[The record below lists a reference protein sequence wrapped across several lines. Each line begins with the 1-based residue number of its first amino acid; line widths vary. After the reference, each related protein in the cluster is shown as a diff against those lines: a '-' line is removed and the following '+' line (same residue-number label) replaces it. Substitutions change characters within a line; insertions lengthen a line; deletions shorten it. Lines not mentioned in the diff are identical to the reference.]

1 MICLLSFEH
10 YKSTINT
17 RARSLDVGPGSL
29 KTKINQI
36 IDIVVIKEKESN
48 GTDVTI
54 TQLEYKWNPSQGQS
68 RLG

>member
-1 MICLLSFEH
+1 MNLEH
-10 YKSTINT
+10 YKSTTNT

-36 IDIVVIKEKESN
+36 IDIVIIKEKESN
-48 GTDVTI
+48 VTDVTI
-54 TQLEYKWNPSQGQS
+54 TQLEYKWKPSQGQS

>member
-1 MICLLSFEH
+1 MNLEH
-10 YKSTINT
+10 YNSTTNT

-36 IDIVVIKEKESN
+36 IDIVIIKEKESN
-48 GTDVTI
+48 VTDVTI
-54 TQLEYKWNPSQGQS
+54 TQLEYKWKPSQGQS